1 MGSKAVQAQILG
13 DVRPSSWDEAS
24 AGVVFTGTIDEACA
38 QARAQAATEPKRRY
52 NAARARKADRQALLT
67 FLGVRS

>member
-13 DVRPSSWDEAS
+13 DVRPSSFDGRY

-52 NAARARKADRQALLT
+52 NKARAVKLDRQALLQ
-67 FLGVRS
+67 FLGVA